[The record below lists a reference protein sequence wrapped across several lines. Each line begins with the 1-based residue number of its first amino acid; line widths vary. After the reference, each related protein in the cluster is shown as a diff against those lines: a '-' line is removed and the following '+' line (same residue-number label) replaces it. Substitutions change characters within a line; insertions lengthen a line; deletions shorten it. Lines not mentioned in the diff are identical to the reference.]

1 MAQVSDILSKLDLTE
16 LPFLRTK
23 RIVAV
28 DIGDVVIKYVELD
41 FTATKPRIMAFDI
54 IPVPDSHKESKNK
67 EAHDHLVS
75 SLIDESFKKNKVTAK
90 DIAFVI
96 SGGSVFSRKIR
107 IPKLGGKE
115 RESGIKWEASNQIP
129 FSLDSSYFD
138 WHLLRE
144 VTMPDH
150 SKNDEYMI
158 AASSRKTVDDMINC
172 GLEIGLRPLCVGIPI
187 FAIFNLVKVSPQFN
201 VPGPIAVIDIGP
213 RRTNITII
221 EEKNIV
227 FAREIPIGDDNFTEA
242 IVGEFVSES
251 WSFSIADE
259 MKRQKKLFKMCMHD
273 EHNIED
279 LMTRRMMRVIR
290 PLLERV
296 FNEIKRSFDYF
307 REQTE
312 GAVIK
317 KIALSGKGAMTE
329 GFDQIFSKIFS
340 LPVEFL
346 NMSDLVVADQG
357 VDVEKLGANMLDLA
371 IVLGLAIGRDKQIN
385 FVPMQYKERSAILAQ
400 LFISSLL
407 VLLLLM
413 LVFLLI
419 FQVNLKVSKL
429 EKEIQVTNDQ
439 MAYIVP
445 QITAFNDKCATYK
458 RDKEYMDK
466 LRSRQLLLENAL
478 KELSNI
484 VPRAITFKEIDLM
497 DDGWLKIDGYVFDDT
512 VAEMASEAVL
522 TDFIIAIENSP
533 FFTEVRLDSSVRG
546 SKFEVTHSV
555 FLINCKIISR
565 KDIKEI

>member
-1 MAQVSDILSKLDLTE
+1 MAQVSDLLSKLDITE

-28 DIGDVVIKYVELD
+28 DVGDVCIKYVEID
-41 FTATKPRIMAFDI
+41 FTGAKPRISAFDL
-54 IPVPDSHKESKNK
+54 IPFPASYKDAKNK
-67 EAHDHLVS
+67 DSQKQVVS
-75 SLIDESFKKNKVTAK
+75 NLLDESFKQNKVTAK
-90 DIAFVI
+90 EIAFVI

-138 WHLLRE
+138 WQLLRE
-144 VTMPDH
+144 VNMPDG

-158 AASSRKTVDDMINC
+158 AASSRKTVEDMIDF
-172 GLEIGLRPLCVGIPI
+172 GLALGLRPLCVGIPI
-187 FAIFNLVKVSPQFN
+187 FAIFNLVKISPQFATEDR
-201 VPGPIAVIDIGP
+201 IAVIDVGA

-221 EEKNIV
+221 ENKYIV
-227 FAREIPIGDDNFTEA
+227 FAREIPIGDDNITEA
-242 IVGEFVSES
+242 IVSEFASES
-251 WSFSIADE
+251 WDLTIADE
-259 MKRQKKLFKMCMHD
+259 IKRQKKIFKMCLHD

-279 LMTRRMMRVIR
+279 MTTRRMMRVIR

-307 REQTE
+307 REQSN
-312 GAVIK
+312 GAKVD
-317 KIALSGKGAMTE
+317 KIALSGKGALTE
-329 GFDQIFSKIFS
+329 GFDEIFAKIFAV
-340 LPVEFL
+340 PVEFL
-346 NMSDLVVADQG
+346 MVTDLVVADATI
-357 VDVEKLGANMLDLA
+357 DVEKLGNNILDMA
-371 IVLGLAIGRDKQIN
+371 IVLGLALGREKQIN
-385 FVPMQYKERSAILAQ
+385 FVPQQYKERSAIITQILLASA
-400 LFISSLL
+400 LF
-407 VLLLLM
+407 LLLLFV
-413 LVFLLI
+413 VFLLI
-419 FQVNLKVSKL
+419 FQVNIKVGKL
-429 EKEIQVTNDQ
+429 QKEIEDSNAQ

-445 QITAFNDKCATYK
+445 QVTKFNQSCKEYK

-484 VPRAITFKEIDLM
+484 VPRAITFKEIELM
-497 DDGWLKIDGYVFDDT
+497 DDGWLKIDGFVFDDT
-512 VAEMASEAVL
+512 VAEMASESVL

-546 SKFEVTHSV
+546 SKFEVTHSI
-555 FLINCKIISR
+555 FLLNCKIVSR